1 MPTKT
6 TTTRKTVKKS
16 AKKATS
22 TTKKVAKKVAKQTTN
37 GRAKSVGTKRPARHD
52 VIAVLK
58 ADHREVEQLF
68 RSFEKAGD
76 NAHAQK
82 RELADRI
89 VAALSVHA
97 AVEEQILYPWVRA
110 TIQDSDDPVLEALE
124 EHHVVKWLLSEIEDM
139 DPANE
144 RFDAKVTVLGEN
156 VRHHV
161 REEESEMFVGL
172 RQVGTRAELLDLG
185 DQITAAK
192 RTAPTRPH
200 PRSADT
206 PPMNLIGGS
215 VNAALD
221 HAREVGREVVGAL
234 GSLGPSAE

>member
-6 TTTRKTVKKS
+6 TTKKTVKQS

-22 TTKKVAKKVAKQTTN
+22 TAKQVAKKATN
-37 GRAKSVGTKRPARHD
+37 GRAKPAATKPPTQRD

-58 ADHREVEQLF
+58 ADHRDVEQLF
-68 RSFEKAGD
+68 RAFEKAGD
-76 NAHAQK
+76 NAHAHK

-89 VAALSVHA
+89 VSALSVHA

-110 TIQDSDDPVLEALE
+110 TVQDSDDPVLEALE

-144 RFDAKVTVLGEN
+144 RFVAKMTVLAES

-161 REEESEMFVGL
+161 REEETEMFVSI
-172 RQVGTRAELLDLG
+172 RQVGTRAELFDLG
-185 DQITAAK
+185 EQITVAK

-200 PRSADT
+200 PRSADS